1 VGDERLALVSV
12 DPEQTVDENGDPEV
26 TIGAPVRSDDATI
39 DGDVEQT
46 IEQQWRDTFTDETAP
61 ELTIK
66 SDSEQTMSEGF
77 EFSLKT
83 RDVSREGS
91 PPVENPDYVRE
102 KKLGEGGMGAVYA
115 ARQKSID
122 RNVAIKV
129 LKPRA
134 ARRESSRD
142 AFVAEAMITGEL
154 DHPNIVPVYDLGL
167 EDEKTPFYVMKQ
179 VQGVEWA
186 DRMGE
191 NTVRENLD
199 ILIDVADAIALA
211 HAREIIHRD
220 LKPANVMLGEFGEV
234 LVMDW
239 GLAVPAPDSP
249 KRWSFPKARFGGT
262 PC

>member
-1 VGDERLALVSV
+1 
-12 DPEQTVDENGDPEV
+12 
-26 TIGAPVRSDDATI
+26 
-39 DGDVEQT
+39 
-46 IEQQWRDTFTDETAP
+46 
-61 ELTIK
+61 
-66 SDSEQTMSEGF
+66 M
-77 EFSLKT
+77 
-83 RDVSREGS
+83 
-91 PPVENPDYVRE
+91 
-102 KKLGEGGMGAVYA
+102 
-115 ARQKSID
+115 
-122 RNVAIKV
+122 
-129 LKPRA
+129 PR
-134 ARRESSRD
+134 
-142 AFVAEAMITGEL
+142 
-154 DHPNIVPVYDLGL
+154 VPVYDLGL